1 MLKSRH
7 YLALG
12 AVLFSLTGCG
22 GGDSGSSEL
31 QEVPEADRYGGT
43 AVVGMGADIA
53 DMNPL
58 TSSDAYASEIQ
69 QFVLFV
75 PVIHYDE
82 NFQPIPG
89 LARSWE
95 LNADSTLLTF
105 HLRNDV
111 YWHDGVKTTAEDLL
125 FAYEKAIDPETAF
138 PNAAFW
144 THYGRAAAPDS
155 FTFTVEM
162 RPHAEFMD
170 PWRTFPAVPK
180 HILGD
185 VPSAEMSRH
194 PFNTREPVGNGPFK
208 FVSHVT
214 NQGWTFEANE
224 DFPEELGGRPY
235 LDRIVFRAIPEPSTL
250 LTELL
255 TGNID
260 FLTAPPP
267 QQASTIENADGV
279 RLVNYMD
286 RTFIFIGYNQRRPPF
301 DDVRVR
307 RALTMA
313 IDRQAIVDAVLYGYG
328 QVSNS
333 TVPPFYWQ
341 YDESAGSDLV
351 FDREAALRLF
361 AEAGYT
367 RGADG
372 ALRNAAGEQLAF
384 TLTTNQGRQE
394 RADIAAI
401 VQADLAQIGVA
412 VEIQIQE
419 FNTLLDRIQDPRSRD
434 FDAVMIGWRTE
445 FRIDDSDLFHCEK
458 IDGPYQYPGMCNPQ
472 VDALLDTL
480 PLIANRTESLPLWH
494 QYQQLIAEQQPYTLV
509 YFQERLHGI
518 REWLHNVSPTRVAT
532 GWACPAG
539 ISTRRPPAGTGTVPQ
554 RRPAAARHR
563 PATEG

>member
-1 MLKSRH
+1 MLKLRH
-7 YLALG
+7 HLAQG
-12 AVLFSLTGCG
+12 AVVFSLVGCG
-22 GGDSGSSEL
+22 GGDSAETEI
-31 QEVPEADRYGGT
+31 QEVPEADRFGGT
-43 AVVGMGADIA
+43 AVVGMQADIA

-69 QFVLFV
+69 QFVLFL

-82 NFQPIPG
+82 NLQPIPA

-95 LNADSTLLTF
+95 VNRDTTLLTF
-105 HLRNDV
+105 HLRDDV

-125 FAYEKAIDPETAF
+125 FAYEKAIDPETLF

-144 THYGRAAAPDS
+144 THYGTAAAPDS

-180 HILGD
+180 HVLGD
-185 VPSAEMSRH
+185 VPSAAMATH
-194 PFNTREPVGNGPFK
+194 PFNTREPLGNGPFR
-208 FVSHVT
+208 FVSHLT
-214 NQGWTFEANE
+214 NQSWTFEANP
-224 DFPEELGGRPY
+224 DFPKELGGRPY

-250 LTELL
+250 LTELI

-267 QQASTIENADGV
+267 QQASNIESAPGV

-286 RTFIFIGYNQRRPPF
+286 RTFVFIGWNQRRPFF

-307 RALTMA
+307 RALTKG
-313 IDRQAIVDAVLYGYG
+313 INRDAIVDAVLYGYG

-341 YDESAGSDLV
+341 YDESAGADLT
-351 FDREAALRLF
+351 FDREAALALF

-372 ALRNAAGEQLAF
+372 TLRNAAGEQLGF

-401 VQADLAQIGVA
+401 VQADLAEVGVA

-419 FNTLLDRIQDPRSRD
+419 FNTLLDRIQDPESRD

-445 FRIDDSDLFHCEK
+445 FRIDDSDLFHCDK
-458 IDGPYQYPGMCNPQ
+458 IDGLYQYVGMCDPR

-480 PLIANRTESLPLWH
+480 PVIADRTAAIPLWQQYQRLIAD
-494 QYQQLIAEQQPYTLV
+494 QQPYTFV
-509 YFQERLHGI
+509 YFQERTHGI
-518 REWLHNVSPTRVAT
+518 REWLHNVSPDPRGDWVGLQRWYLDPSAP
-532 GWACPAG
+532 GRSRNAAAAG
-539 ISTRRPPAGTGTVPQ
+539 SGGAAPPPASY
-554 RRPAAARHR
+554 
-563 PATEG
+563 